1 MSKVALQLAVK
12 YVRRFIV
19 TMFYFGRDRSIGFK
33 PDQIFVVACDE
44 HSDPSW
50 RALWG
55 DNCRRLAAPR
65 DVTMGIARETALAL
79 SIIFAHS
86 LFK

>member
-1 MSKVALQLAVK
+1 MALQLAVE
-12 YVRRFIV
+12 YVRKFIV
-19 TMFYFGRDRSIGFK
+19 TMFYFGRDLSIGFK
-33 PDQIFVVACDE
+33 PDQKFVVTCDE

-55 DNCRRLAAPR
+55 NNSRRLAAPR
-65 DVTMGIARETALAL
+65 DVTMGIARDTALAL